1 MNGSIVLMQYALC
14 THFHSGRNCLV
25 FGTQPAYLSKLSLE
39 GLGNLL
45 PLHIAP
51 LGEHVY
57 DGLLIGSCRSVQ
69 YENPF
74 YLWGGASEKT
84 EGGRA
89 ANVQFPWCKQ
99 GIQVVHLLVP
109 HLQLT

>member
-1 MNGSIVLMQYALC
+1 MKGSIDLMQYALC

-57 DGLLIGSCRSVQ
+57 DGLLIGS
-69 YENPF
+69 NPLHGF
-74 YLWGGASEKT
+74 V
-84 EGGRA
+84 EGLCIRVWVEMRTTLHA
-89 ANVQFPWCKQ
+89 DALLFNLQDKQ
-99 GIQVVHLLVP
+99 VCS
-109 HLQLT
+109 